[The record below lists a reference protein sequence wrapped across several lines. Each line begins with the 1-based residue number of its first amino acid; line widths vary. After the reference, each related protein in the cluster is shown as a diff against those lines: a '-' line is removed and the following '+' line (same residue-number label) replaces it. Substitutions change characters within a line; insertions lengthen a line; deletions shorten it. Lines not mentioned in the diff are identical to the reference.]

1 MDCTDGKNIL
11 LADRPEEWV
20 AVVDR
25 LMEQP
30 EEIRQLGLNG
40 RKHAMEHFELNE
52 ITSRLVAFYKE
63 LRRG

>member
-1 MDCTDGKNIL
+1 
-11 LADRPEEWV
+11 
-20 AVVDR
+20 
-25 LMEQP
+25 MEQP

-52 ITSRLVAFYKE
+52 ITARLVAFYKE